1 MSFAFVLAAA
11 FAAGVIAVAGFAPFY
26 LWPLPI
32 AALAVLFAMW
42 MRESRPWR
50 AFAVGYAFGLGFFLV
65 GVSWVYVSLHDYG
78 GMPMVLAALAV
89 LLFCAYLALFP
100 ALAGWLSVR
109 FVSQPAWRLIF
120 VPAAFAAC
128 EWLRGWLFTGFPWL
142 SMGTSQAPSSVL
154 AGYAPISGTYGVTL
168 AMAIVASCAGWIAIR
183 PRRILAVIAVVAICA
198 VGYLLGDLSWTSP
211 AGTPIRIALL
221 QGNIPQELKWRDE
234 ERNRILSDY
243 RAMIAQAPA
252 KIVVLPETALPAFLD
267 ELPPEYLQ
275 GLRDEAKAHGK
286 EILLGTVERTG
297 ANTYYNSVVPLV
309 EAKAASYR
317 KRHLV
322 PFGRPP
328 AYHGSC

>member
-11 FAAGVIAVAGFAPFY
+11 FAAGAVAVAGFAPFY

-50 AFAVGYAFGLGFFLV
+50 AFAAGYAFGLGFFLV

-78 GMPMVLAALAV
+78 GMPMVLTALAV

-142 SMGTSQAPSSVL
+142 SMG
-154 AGYAPISGTYGVTL
+154 
-168 AMAIVASCAGWIAIR
+168 
-183 PRRILAVIAVVAICA
+183 
-198 VGYLLGDLSWTSP
+198 
-211 AGTPIRIALL
+211 
-221 QGNIPQELKWRDE
+221 
-234 ERNRILSDY
+234 
-243 RAMIAQAPA
+243 
-252 KIVVLPETALPAFLD
+252 
-267 ELPPEYLQ
+267 
-275 GLRDEAKAHGK
+275 
-286 EILLGTVERTG
+286 
-297 ANTYYNSVVPLV
+297 
-309 EAKAASYR
+309 
-317 KRHLV
+317 
-322 PFGRPP
+322 
-328 AYHGSC
+328 